1 MRGLTAMSKSGLQL
15 SQRMTAA
22 LALALFCWL
31 NVLAV
36 SPVLHAEAHCEEEHA
51 DTSHSAPVQSPEH
64 RCAVTLLTHGQLE
77 ISVPSNLPAAPTSFV
92 SVPQTVVAPEFSTVD
107 LRLSPG
113 RAPPVLPA

>member
-1 MRGLTAMSKSGLQL
+1 MQSLTAMSKSGLPL

-36 SPVLHAEAHCEEEHA
+36 SPVLHAQAHCEGEHA
-51 DTSHSAPVQSPEH
+51 DASHSAPVQSPEH
-64 RCAVTLLTHGQLE
+64 RCAVTLLAQGQLE
-77 ISVPSNLPAAPTSFV
+77 LIAPPSVPTAPTSFV
-92 SVPQTVVAPEFSTVD
+92 LLSEPVIAPAFSSVD

>member
-1 MRGLTAMSKSGLQL
+1 MSKSGLQL

-36 SPVLHAEAHCEEEHA
+36 SPVLHAEAHCDSEHA
-51 DTSHSAPVQSPEH
+51 DASHSVPVQSPEH
-64 RCAVTLLTHGQLE
+64 RCAVTLLVQGQLE
-77 ISVPSNLPAAPTSFV
+77 LIVPPTVPSAPTTFIKISQPV
-92 SVPQTVVAPEFSTVD
+92 STPAFSSID

>member
-1 MRGLTAMSKSGLQL
+1 MQSLTAMSKRGLQL

-36 SPVLHAEAHCEEEHA
+36 SPVLHAQAHCDGEHA
-51 DTSHSAPVQSPEH
+51 GADHSKPVQSPEH
-64 RCAVTLLTHGQLE
+64 RCAVTLLAQGQLE
-77 ISVPSNLPAAPTSFV
+77 LIVPTTVPTAPTSFV
-92 SVPQTVVAPEFSTVD
+92 LLSQPVVAPAFPADD

>member
-1 MRGLTAMSKSGLQL
+1 MSKSGLQL

-36 SPVLHAEAHCEEEHA
+36 SPTLHEQAHCDSEHA
-51 DTSHSAPVQSPEH
+51 DDSHSAPVQSPEH
-64 RCAVTLLTHGQLE
+64 RCAVTLLAQSQLE
-77 ISVPSNLPAAPTSFV
+77 LIVPATVPSAPTSFV
-92 SVPQTVVAPEFSTVD
+92 LLSLPVVAPISSTVD